1 MDAVPLERFAP
12 EFSIPDYSPVDALSF
27 CLASQLA
34 YSKLPD
40 GTIDE
45 ATIRHQLIEGW
56 GFASVEVFEIVRGR
70 DIDTQGYVAFNDTH
84 VVAAFRGTDSLPDW
98 LTNLQAVKDP
108 GPWENTAVHE
118 GFQDAFLGA
127 VRGRRRRMSID
138 TTLAL
143 SRAELREAA
152 NTDEDTI
159 VRVGIEEQ
167 LKAYRRLGWASRA
180 LARLERATGK
190 SAVNIIFAWRNNS
203 RRQIG
208 RHLGVD
214 HRSASRTAKHI
225 LYLVPAITRR
235 ATNLAFFIA
244 RWQVL
249 DRMGNPATDAV
260 QRLDDNQFREV
271 RKLHDAVI
279 ADLRAWAHARGALVG
294 RAREDVSPVAAAFL
308 ASLRRLSSKTNEPLI
323 PVISWSEKG
332 ETRRVAVV

>member
-118 GFQDAFLGA
+118 GFQDAFLASALQIGEIIGRNVQADHQVWLTGHSLGGA
-127 VRGRRRRMSID
+127 LAVLLAA
-138 TTLAL
+138 TLMESDLPVHGLYTFGAP
-143 SRAELREAA
+143 
-152 NTDEDTI
+152 
-159 VRVGIEEQ
+159 RVGDR
-167 LKAYRRLGWASRA
+167 KFARA
-180 LARLERATGK
+180 L
-190 SAVNIIFAWRNNS
+190 NNS
-203 RRQIG
+203 LQGVTANWRVVNKDDLVPHVPLESFFSHSGNRMLLMGDGSVSHSGRAWGDFKESMWGWIG
-208 RHLGVD
+208 RQLG
-214 HRSASRTAKHI
+214 HRKLR
-225 LYLVPAITRR
+225 
-235 ATNLAFFIA
+235 IA
-244 RWQVL
+244 APHVL
-249 DRMGNPATDAV
+249 DSDIGYL
-260 QRLDDNQFREV
+260 QRLAAQR
-271 RKLHDAVI
+271 DA
-279 ADLRAWAHARGALVG
+279 ALDHQGASQPAQPG
-294 RAREDVSPVAAAFL
+294 
-308 ASLRRLSSKTNEPLI
+308 
-323 PVISWSEKG
+323 G
-332 ETRRVAVV
+332 